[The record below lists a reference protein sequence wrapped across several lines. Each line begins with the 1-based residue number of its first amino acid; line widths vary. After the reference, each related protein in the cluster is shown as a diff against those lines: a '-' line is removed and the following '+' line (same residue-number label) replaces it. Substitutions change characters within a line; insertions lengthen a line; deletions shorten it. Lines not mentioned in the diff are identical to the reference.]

1 MKLANYLAKY
11 FDVDVDMDTDMRLN
25 GTEKVEHIFVY
36 EKGEDCEPLLILID
50 VTGSLVPEADIK
62 TYRVGNIYSNLQHG
76 QLLTE
81 EEVKKA
87 ARKGGIKSIY

>member
-1 MKLANYLAKY
+1 MKLVNYLAK
-11 FDVDVDMDTDMRLN
+11 FFDTDVTFDTDSTLN
-25 GTEKVEHIFVY
+25 GAEKVEHISVY

-50 VTGSLVPEADIK
+50 VTGSLVPAGDVK

-81 EEVKKA
+81 MEVKKA
-87 ARKGGIKSIY
+87 AKNGEIKSK

>member
-1 MKLANYLAKY
+1 MKLNNYLAKF
-11 FDVDVDMDTDMRLN
+11 FDVNVEMDTDLALN
-25 GTEKVEHIFVY
+25 GTEEVEHIWLY

-50 VTGSLVPEADIK
+50 VTGSLVPAADGK

-81 EEVKKA
+81 KEVKNA
-87 ARKGGIKSIY
+87 ARKGEIKSK